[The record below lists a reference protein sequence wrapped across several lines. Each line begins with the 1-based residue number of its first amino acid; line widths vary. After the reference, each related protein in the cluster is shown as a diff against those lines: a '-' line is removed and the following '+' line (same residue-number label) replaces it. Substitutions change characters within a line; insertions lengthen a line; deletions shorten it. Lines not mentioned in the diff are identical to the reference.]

1 VVFILGITNP
11 LAARKIGGGG
21 GRGGFRVRRVPCD
34 IDCGVGKQSCVLF
47 ERVITS
53 RSSTAAATIT
63 EQTCV
68 MRACVRA
75 RACRHSR
82 SHSRRARA
90 REREYCCPSVSAENA
105 PTAALRK

>member
-1 VVFILGITNP
+1 MSIANDYLTFFFLGITNP

-75 RACRHSR
+75 RVATAARTTDG
-82 SHSRRARA
+82 RARA
-90 REREYCCPSVSAENA
+90 NTVRPS
-105 PTAALRK
+105 P